1 MSLIIQNEIEKL
13 KKSILQVGTLVEES
27 LNIAT
32 RSFLERDFEIAESV
46 VGADDEIDQ
55 LEVEVEEECLKILA
69 LHQPVAIDLRFIIS
83 VLKINNDLER
93 IGDLAA
99 NIAGRTMALANEPEI
114 QTPGTIT
121 RMTEIV
127 QSMLRDSLDALVNLD
142 RKKAIRVCEMDD
154 EVDDLHHGMYH
165 YVYEKMLA
173 DPTHAESWLQL
184 IGVSRYLERSAD
196 HCTNIAQDVLYLVD
210 GSIYRHRDLED

>member
-13 KKSILQVGTLVEES
+13 KKSIIHVGTLVEES

-46 VGADDEIDQ
+46 IGMDDEIDQ

-69 LHQPVAIDLRFIIS
+69 LHQPVAIDLRFIIA

-99 NIAGRTMALANEPEI
+99 NIAARTMDLANEAEI
-114 QTPGTIT
+114 QTPGTIIK
-121 RMTEIV
+121 MTEIV
-127 QSMLRDSLDALVNLD
+127 QSMLRESLDALVNLD
-142 RKKAIRVCEMDD
+142 RNKAINVCKADD
-154 EVDDLHHGMYH
+154 EVDELHHGMYH
-165 YVYEKMLA
+165 FVHKKMLQ
-173 DPTHAESWLQL
+173 DPSHAESWLLL

-196 HCTNIAQDVLYLVD
+196 HCTNIAQDVMYLVD
-210 GSIYRHRDLED
+210 GSIPRHKD